1 MCVVNLFWAI
11 GSIMNADY
19 DLLPTFDIV
28 QSGIAKMNLF
38 ELYKNIIE
46 Q

>member
-28 QSGIAKMNLF
+28 KSGITKMGLF
-38 ELYKNIIE
+38 ELYENIIA
-46 Q
+46 